1 MPAPAPWQAGGRS
14 ELISMSNPHKPGAQ
28 VEMTMTAVDVRWQDG
43 RQEARVPA
51 RDLVPVA
58 HLDEHDFFVG
68 DLVEEIDPLA
78 DMDAEAQVRGATRA
92 ETCSRFQLRI
102 QHVQQG
108 RTSSRSKDRKAT
120 VFACGAGSKF

>member
-1 MPAPAPWQAGGRS
+1 
-14 ELISMSNPHKPGAQ
+14 
-28 VEMTMTAVDVRWQDG
+28 MTTTAVDVRWQDG

-78 DMDAEAQVRGATRA
+78 DMDAEAQVHKSQGLTSAPSAR
-92 ETCSRFQLRI
+92 SW
-102 QHVQQG
+102 HVQGGQDVLF
-108 RTSSRSKDRKAT
+108 RRKAIASAPWSRLQ
-120 VFACGAGSKF
+120 VLKSRCGMACILPLLIRQMAFVSNHRPLPG